1 MVAEV
6 EKLGELYGAWWIDFL
21 GEHCH
26 VGGEEVTQWLLDRS
40 APPPGPIL
48 DAGAFVGATARLLSR
63 HGARVF
69 ATDANPEFLAYG
81 RGMPAGSEIVW
92 VAAPNQRLPF
102 PDLSF
107 AAIWCLDAGA
117 VPQEFSRIA
126 AARAELLL
134 CTETPEDG
142 RGGAEA
148 FVEEWAEFGWR
159 VKAHRSVSG
168 EALQIWQRAEAQMVG
183 RRSYYEPRYG
193 KRSYLAQLD
202 QVADLV
208 RAYSMHELGHGLFVF
223 ERG

>member
-1 MVAEV
+1 MAGEV

-26 VGGEEVTQWLLDRS
+26 VGGEEVTHWLLEHAGVPS
-40 APPPGPIL
+40 AAVL
-48 DAGAFVGATARLLSR
+48 DAGAFVGATARLLGGR
-63 HGARVF
+63 GAKVI

-81 RGMPAGSEIVW
+81 RGMPRGSNVDW

-102 PDLSF
+102 PDLTF
-107 AAIWCLDAGA
+107 GAIWCLDAGA
-117 VPQEFSRIA
+117 VPHEFSRVA
-126 AARAELLL
+126 ADRAELVL

-159 VKAHRSVSG
+159 LRAHRSVSG